1 MNRKK
6 WYCLITVFC
15 CLLSVSAQQTGEL
28 KKVPAQVSIVY
39 PIGTNGRQSPHH
51 LYNFSFN
58 FLTGKI
64 GGLRGMEI
72 SGLFGQVERNLLGLQ
87 VAGLGNVVGGGMN
100 GMQVSGLANIIGNG
114 ATGLQISGLT
124 NITGNRMQ
132 GIQVTGL
139 TNIAGEGMNGMQVAG
154 ITNIVGSRMQGIQ
167 VASFANIVGDGMNG
181 IQVTGF
187 ANIIGNGMNGIQ
199 VASLA
204 NIVGDEMNGM
214 QVAGLANIA
223 GDEMKGLQIAGLA
236 NVVGNEMKGIQV
248 GLYNRVHTSKGLQI
262 GLVSVNDTVANGV
275 SLSLIH
281 IVKKGAYREWELS
294 FSDYA
299 NVALSYKMGVQKFYT
314 VYTAGVN
321 FIEDNLWTFG
331 IGFGNRTRIGNR
343 FDFQPE
349 LVHYTYFPTN
359 FKHIQNTSATQL
371 KLGFVYCLN
380 EKFGLSLAPGIYV
393 LNAEKRSNYDS
404 KFYRISPLGALY
416 THKSGNLQT
425 TVGVGISIGLSIK

>member
-1 MNRKK
+1 MYNQYRIVMSRRK
-6 WYCLITVFC
+6 YYYLIAVFC

-28 KKVPAQVSIVY
+28 NKVPAQVSIVY
-39 PIGTNGRQSPHH
+39 PFGTNGRQSPHH

-58 FLTGKI
+58 FFTGKI
-64 GGLRGMEI
+64 GGLSGMEI

-100 GMQVSGLANIIGNG
+100 GMQVSGLANIIGDR
-114 ATGLQISGLT
+114 ATGLQVSGLT
-124 NITGNRMQ
+124 NVTGDRMQ

-139 TNIAGEGMNGMQVAG
+139 ANVTGDAMNGMQMSG
-154 ITNIVGSRMQGIQ
+154 ISNIVGSRMQGLQI
-167 VASFANIVGDGMNG
+167 ASFANIVGNGMNG

-187 ANIIGNGMNGIQ
+187 ANVIGDAMNGIQ
-199 VASLA
+199 V
-204 NIVGDEMNGM
+204 
-214 QVAGLANIA
+214 
-223 GDEMKGLQIAGLA
+223 AGLA
-236 NVVGNEMKGIQV
+236 NVVGDEMNGVQI
-248 GLYNRVHTSKGLQI
+248 GLYNRVHTSRGLQI
-262 GLVSVNDTVANGV
+262 GIVSVNDTVANGV

-349 LVHYTYFPTN
+349 LVHYAYFPTN
-359 FKHIQNTSATQL
+359 FKHIQNTFATQL
-371 KLGFVYCLN
+371 KLGFVYNLN

-393 LNAEKRSNYDS
+393 LNADKRSNYDS
-404 KFYRISPLGALY
+404 NYYRISPLGALY
-416 THKSGNLQT
+416 TYKSGNLQT